1 VNAGGVF
8 LFFSWIRC
16 WEESVPGLFL
26 LLYCPFVSFS
36 ERWRFSFPITPA
48 LLLEGRLLK
57 DGNGPGSGDK
67 VTHPPEPDFSSLSSP
82 LNSGSSSAKVCWL
95 EQFPVSSPCMAFLFC
110 LWILFA
116 LLCEKRVQKPRFW
129 LSFHCFLYPLI

>member
-1 VNAGGVF
+1 MNAGGVF
-8 LFFSWIRC
+8 LFFLGFVVGRRAFRDFFFSSII
-16 WEESVPGLFL
+16 PLFPL
-26 LLYCPFVSFS
+26 ASAGVSLS
-36 ERWRFSFPITPA
+36 LSPPA
-48 LLLEGRLLK
+48 LLLEGRLIK

-116 LLCEKRVQKPRFW
+116 LLCEKRVQKLRFW